1 MLPTKYLLSDHWE
14 FMGIRKTKTNFA
26 ENLKSVAQE
35 IGIRDVSVCSPVCRS
50 VALSWLI
57 PDPSVDLKFMSI
69 SKSRMSEGVMYG
81 ETIYSFTLMGQR
93 SMRVVK

>member
-14 FMGIRKTKTNFA
+14 FMGIRKTKTSFA

-50 VALSWLI
+50 VAPSWLI
-57 PDPSVDLKFMSI
+57 PDPSVDLKFEYKQI
-69 SKSRMSEGVMYG
+69 KDVRGCSERDRSLAA
-81 ETIYSFTLMGQR
+81 TSMGR
-93 SMRVVK
+93 PSTHLR